1 MTITLYG
8 VAYEVTLSEDDIIL
22 YHRGTELVI
31 ENGAFDLRT
40 ESISE
45 IRCEDSRVYWP
56 NGDVIKEHM
65 NKNLIGFIQENIGKA
80 KKTVW

>member
-1 MTITLYG
+1 MTITLHGLEYDIMM
-8 VAYEVTLSEDDIIL
+8 SEDDIIL
-22 YHRGTELVI
+22 YRAETELVI

-56 NGDVIKEHM
+56 DGDVIKEHM
-65 NKNLIGFIQENIGKA
+65 NKNLIGYIQENIGKA